1 MAKENMIEWTY
12 CFLMYVKLLM
22 IQSTLRIM
30 MQTMTEWLIWFM
42 LFMQDIL
49 PITIIIKFQTYGQ
62 SLVLLLSQISLMVKV
77 SVDMESAMNLMVVIR
92 HLRITRKLTV

>member
-1 MAKENMIEWTY
+1 MAKGYMIEWTY

-42 LFMQDIL
+42 LFMQVIL
-49 PITIIIKFQTYGQ
+49 PIIVEIKRLIYGQ
-62 SLVLLLSQISLMVKV
+62 NLVLLISPIRMMEKAFIAMV
-77 SVDMESAMNLMVVIR
+77 
-92 HLRITRKLTV
+92 